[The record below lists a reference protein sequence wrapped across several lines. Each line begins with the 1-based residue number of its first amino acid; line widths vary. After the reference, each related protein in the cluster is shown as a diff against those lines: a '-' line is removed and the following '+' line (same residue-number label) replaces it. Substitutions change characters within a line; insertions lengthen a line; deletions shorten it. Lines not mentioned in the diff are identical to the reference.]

1 MKRQRDFEALL
12 ANLADRYDEIEDT
25 YNAALREAESRDS
38 DWVKKRTSLRKAVFD
53 IVKGIQD
60 RTLREKALSEIV
72 EMRYRFNTKEQFARL
87 CYYVDCLNKIH
98 VKKKVRKANPDYGKS
113 VVESIGRCASQIL
126 GYLIYT
132 DESRRADL
140 APAKAQ
146 AKEKIKQQ
154 WEETFNG
161 PMKTLA
167 EAEARDIIAAI
178 EAEVGGRHG

>member
-132 DESRRADL
+132 DESHRADL

-161 PMKTLA
+161 PMKALA
-167 EAEARDIIAAI
+167 EAEAQDIIAAI